1 MPWEYVGDCGSGQLP
16 DDRAWIDFCIEAAL
30 QYLKF
35 ALGEPPMGCEIGLM
49 MNEHELGNYPSV
61 GVYWAFPASD
71 PPYAYISRAEELL
84 DRYNKAVAW
93 DQLYPLPEDETTEEP
108 EDDPD
113 DDGPFDNPPASSLT
127 WHTYKAQRFCCKT
140 CGWQGLGSDLEL
152 GEEFDQLV
160 ELNCP
165 QCETKLSFV
174 MYPTLADSRA
184 NWSNLSDEEKEQVQQ
199 IENARARFDALCL
212 KTPGQLP
219 DITLP
224 AFTLVW
230 DLADDMTLLRLRDQV
245 IFSEPAAF
253 EGYERFEN
261 VARILTE
268 RYGAALRDLQ
278 PSEASETWL
287 YGDSLS
293 AEERLARFRHS
304 LFGDGKG

>member
-16 DDRAWIDFCIEAAL
+16 DDRAWIDFCLEAAL
-30 QYLKF
+30 HYLKF
-35 ALGEPPMGCEIGLM
+35 ALGEPPLGCEIGLM

-61 GVYWAFPASD
+61 GVYWAFPASE
-71 PPYAYISRAEELL
+71 PPYDYIRRADDLL
-84 DRYNKAVAW
+84 YSFNKAVAW
-93 DQLYPLPEDETTEEP
+93 DQLYPLA
-108 EDDPD
+108 DDPAEDAENDSD
-113 DDGPFDNPPASSLT
+113 DDGPFDNPSASSLT

-140 CGWQGLGSDLEL
+140 CGWQGLGGELEF

-184 NWSNLSDEEKEQVQQ
+184 NWNSLSDEKKAQVQQ

-212 KTPGQLP
+212 KTPAQLP
-219 DITLP
+219 DIPMP
-224 AFTLVW
+224 AFTLDW
-230 DLADDMTLLRLRDQV
+230 DLVDDMTLLRLGDQI
-245 IFSEPAAF
+245 IFSEPATY
-253 EGYERFEN
+253 EGDERFVD
-261 VARILTE
+261 VARILKQ

-293 AEERLARFRHS
+293 AEDRLARFRREI
-304 LFGDGKG
+304 FE